1 MGNPVDATH
10 PSLPPP
16 EALAHHEFEMVVRRL
31 ADDLAH
37 GADASVFVGSGL
49 EYAQSRPYS
58 PGDPIQQMD
67 WKVSARTGE
76 PFIKEY
82 ETLKRVP
89 VQIIVDTSG
98 SMAASSTTLSKYHMA
113 VWLAAAIG
121 TVAQRRMSPVRLFSG
136 GSRSIRST
144 ASLSRSI
151 LRQSMDALRH
161 PDTEEQ
167 TCLGEA
173 LDMMRATTKQRTIV
187 IVLSDLHDPEAIDAI
202 LRTSQAHDTA
212 VIEIQDPAESGAL
225 KAGFLR
231 GTEAETGA
239 RFLAGGKTRW
249 GIDPEKGR
257 RSELSQGG
265 IDHLLLHT
273 HQNFIPAVRRFI
285 SERGQGGRS

>member
-1 MGNPVDATH
+1 MGAAVDVTH

-58 PGDPIQQMD
+58 AGDPIQQMD

-76 PFIKEY
+76 PYIKEY
-82 ETLKRVP
+82 DTLKRVP
-89 VQIIVDTSG
+89 VQIVLDTSG
-98 SMAASSTTLSKYHMA
+98 SMVATSTPLSKYNLA
-113 VWLAAAIG
+113 VWLAAALG
-121 TVAQRRMSPVRLFSG
+121 TVAQRRMSPVRLLSG
-136 GSRSIRST
+136 GSRSIRAT

-161 PDTEEQ
+161 PDPDEQ
-167 TCLGEA
+167 TRLAEA
-173 LDMMRATTKQRTIV
+173 LDMMRATSKQRSVV
-187 IVLSDLHDPEAIDAI
+187 IVLSDLHDPDAIDAI
-202 LRTSQAHDTA
+202 LRTSHAHDIA
-212 VIEIQDPAESGAL
+212 VIELQDPAEAGAL
-225 KAGFLR
+225 AAGFLR

-239 RFLAGGKTRW
+239 QFLAGGKTRW
-249 GIDPEKGR
+249 GIDPEEGR
-257 RSELSQGG
+257 RADLSRGG

-273 HQNFIPAVRRFI
+273 DQNFIPEVRRFI